1 MYLLELK
8 NIYKKILSYR
18 KTTRLSTIFL
28 KKKMIEDLWLGI
40 LFLNRGYFIFLL
52 KWSFRFGGG
61 GVLSGLFNFVLSKF
75 FFKSLFAFKFYTLE
89 WILKIEKGDDL
100 YFFV

>member
-1 MYLLELK
+1 VIG
-8 NIYKKILSYR
+8 N
-18 KTTRLSTIFL
+18 
-28 KKKMIEDLWLGI
+28 
-40 LFLNRGYFIFLL
+40 FIFKLGL
-52 KWSFRFGGG
+52 FYFFVKVVSPVWRG
-61 GVLSGLFNFVLSKF
+61 GVLSGLFNFLLSKN